1 MKELK
6 MTIKINSILIKFLAK
21 ILIILLIIFSLFLT
35 WSMLYPDLLVCIL
48 ITLVLVYCI
57 PLPNFLI
64 NTEKNEYYNYD
75 SREYK

>member
-6 MTIKINSILIKFLAK
+6 MTMKINSILIKFLAK
-21 ILIILLIIFSLFLT
+21 ILIILLVIFSLFLT

-57 PLPNFLI
+57 PLTNFLI
-64 NTEKNEYYNYD
+64 NTEK
-75 SREYK
+75 

>member
-21 ILIILLIIFSLFLT
+21 ILIILLVIFSLFLT

-57 PLPNFLI
+57 PLTNFLI

-75 SREYK
+75 SRECK